1 MIYSKYPR
9 PVVEDIARLR
19 RKIAESGLPA
29 KLVDKNLIIAS
40 WNIRAFGDVYPH
52 WVDNS
57 DSPKRNYRAMAS
69 IAEIVRNIDVIA
81 IQEVRRD
88 LSGLFLLLDWLGPDW
103 GYVISDITV
112 GDEGNT
118 ERLAYVYD
126 RRRVSPT
133 GLAGEIVLPPS
144 PQGDP
149 AVQFARTPYL
159 VGFRAGNEYFTL
171 LTAHI
176 KYGDNPDQRVDEIRQ
191 LAQYTATEIRDRAS
205 ITASGDTNLIVLGD
219 FNIDQREDNPLF
231 QAFISTGLT
240 VPPQLLNLRTAYGTV
255 PKYYDQIAWFMTD
268 MTLNALNAGVIDFTG
283 AIQPDITLRA
293 LSYRVSDHFPI
304 WVELGTDHSAAQ
316 MAPALGVDPAM
327 PDPLSVVS

>member
-1 MIYSKYPR
+1 MIYPKYPR

-19 RKIAESGLPA
+19 RKIAESGLPG

-52 WVDNS
+52 WEDNPG
-57 DSPKRNYRAMAS
+57 SPKRNYRAIAS
-69 IAEIVRNIDVIA
+69 IAEIVRNMDVIA
-81 IQEVRRD
+81 IQEVKRD

-118 ERLAYVYD
+118 ERLTYVYD

-159 VGFRAGNEYFTL
+159 VGFRAGNEHFTL

-191 LAQYTATEIRDRAS
+191 LAAYTATEIRDRAS
-205 ITASGDTNLIVLGD
+205 INPSGDTNLIVLGD
-219 FNIDQREDNPLF
+219 FNIDQRENNPLF

-240 VPPQLLNLRTAYGTV
+240 VPPQLLNLRTSYGTV

-293 LSYRVSDHFPI
+293 LSYRLSDHFPI
-304 WVELGTDHSAAQ
+304 WVELQTDRSAAQ

-327 PDPLSVVS
+327 PDPLSVVP

>member
-1 MIYSKYPR
+1 MIYPKYPR

-19 RKIAESGLPA
+19 RKIAESGLPG

-52 WVDNS
+52 WEDNAG
-57 DSPKRNYRAMAS
+57 SPKRNYRAIAS
-69 IAEIVRNIDVIA
+69 IAEIVRNMDVIA
-81 IQEVRRD
+81 IQEVKRD

-118 ERLAYVYD
+118 ERLTYVYD

-159 VGFRAGNEYFTL
+159 VGFRVGNEHFTL

-191 LAQYTATEIRDRAS
+191 LAAYTATEIRDRAS
-205 ITASGDTNLIVLGD
+205 INPSGDTNLIVLGD
-219 FNIDQREDNPLF
+219 FNIDQRENNPLF

-240 VPPQLLNLRTAYGTV
+240 VPPQLLNLRTSYGTV

-283 AIQPDITLRA
+283 AIQPDITLHA
-293 LSYRVSDHFPI
+293 LSYRLSDHFPI
-304 WVELGTDHSAAQ
+304 WVELQTDRSAAQ
-316 MAPALGVDPAM
+316 MAPVLGVDPAL
-327 PDPLSVVS
+327 PDPLSVVP